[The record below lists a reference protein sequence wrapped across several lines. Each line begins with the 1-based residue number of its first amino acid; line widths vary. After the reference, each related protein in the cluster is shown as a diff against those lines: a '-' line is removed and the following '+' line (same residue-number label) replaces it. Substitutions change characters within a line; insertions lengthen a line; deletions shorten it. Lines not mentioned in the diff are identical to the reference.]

1 MTGLALFVL
10 AVYTVSLLYI
20 TVYCLLQFNLLY
32 HYKKSVNPTDHPVSF
47 AKLAPKREAASCKP
61 MLVGANGGGDFA
73 SSPAVLLSGVEVA
86 ARLPPELDS
95 AAPPRPSSLPPFL
108 PYYPFV
114 TVQLPIYNELYV
126 IARLIDACTKFD
138 YPKDRFEIHI
148 LDDSTDETIDIVAAK
163 VAEYQAKGFRIEQ
176 IIRGQREGFK
186 AGALRDAMPRAR
198 GEFIA
203 IFDADFVPDPAF
215 LQRTVPHFADP
226 EVGVVQTR
234 WEHINEDYSII
245 TRLQA
250 LQLNVHFTVEQVGR
264 MNGGHLLQFNGTAGV
279 WRAKT
284 IAAGGGWQPDTLT
297 EDLDLSIR
305 SQLAGYKIHFLEK
318 VGSPAELPVEMNSFK
333 SQQHRWMKGGAETA
347 KKMLPAVWRSDLT
360 LWHKIHSTAH
370 LLGSTIFLFVFLCGV
385 FSVPLLFLFGELT
398 ALGLSKNIFA
408 VFLAGLLSVI
418 GIYYTANV
426 KSIANKEKSFGKSV
440 LKFAILFPLF
450 LALSMGLSL
459 HNTVAV
465 LQGYRGK
472 KSPFVRTPK
481 FNINTIKDKL
491 TAKKYIS
498 GKFNLITVGEGLL
511 CLYFLFAVAGAFYLQ
526 NTTFIFFHGL
536 LALGYGAIFFYSV
549 KHLKFAG

>member
-20 TVYCLLQFNLLY
+20 TVYCILQFNLLY
-32 HYKKSVNPTDHPVSF
+32 HYKQSNNPTDHPVSF
-47 AKLAPKREAASCKP
+47 ADMAPTEASAKEPVLASAAASFENSTLAPAAEP
-61 MLVGANGGGDFA
+61 
-73 SSPAVLLSGVEVA
+73 
-86 ARLPPELDS
+86 
-95 AAPPRPSSLPPFL
+95 PSSLAPL
-108 PYYPFV
+108 SPYYPFV
-114 TVQLPIYNELYV
+114 TIQLPIFNELYV

-148 LDDSTDETIDIVAAK
+148 LDDSTDETVEIVAEK
-163 VAEYQAKGFRIEQ
+163 VREYQAKGFNIEQ
-176 IIRGQREGFK
+176 IIRKKREGFK
-186 AGALRDAMPRAR
+186 AGAMRDAMHLVN
-198 GEFIA
+198 GEFVA

-215 LQRTVPHFADP
+215 LQRTIPHFADP

-234 WEHINEDYSII
+234 WEHINEDYNII

-250 LQLNVHFTVEQVGR
+250 LQLNVHFTVEQTGR
-264 MNGGHLLQFNGTAGV
+264 MNGDHLLQFNGTAGV
-279 WRAKT
+279 WRVKT
-284 IAAGGGWQPDTLT
+284 IEAGGGWQPDTLT

-305 SQLAGYKIHFLEK
+305 SQLAGYKIHFLEE

-347 KKMLPAVWRSDLT
+347 KKMLPDVWGSDLA
-360 LWHKIHSTAH
+360 LGHKVQATAH

-385 FSVPLLFLFGELT
+385 FSVPLLFLMGELSVF
-398 ALGLSKNIFA
+398 GINKNIFA
-408 VFLAGLLSVI
+408 IFLTGLLSVI

-426 KSIANKEKSFGKSV
+426 NSVAVEGQSFSKKV
-440 LKFAILFPLF
+440 LKFVVLFPLF

-481 FNINTIKDKL
+481 FNINTVKDKL
-491 TAKKYIS
+491 SVSKYMK
-498 GKFNLITVGEGLL
+498 GKLNWITIGEGLL
-511 CLYFLFAVAGAFYLQ
+511 CLYFLVALGGAFYLQ
-526 NTTFIFFHGL
+526 NTTFVFFHGL

-549 KHLKFAG
+549 KHLKFVG

>member
-1 MTGLALFVL
+1 MTGIALFVL
-10 AVYTVSLLYI
+10 AVYTISLVYI

-32 HYKKSVNPTDHPVSF
+32 HYRNSVNPTERPVSF
-47 AKLAPKREAASCKP
+47 ADLAPADTAPQPALAEAGRGEGYASVNS
-61 MLVGANGGGDFA
+61 LA
-73 SSPAVLLSGVEVA
+73 PAPTKCGIPLRSTSA
-86 ARLPPELDS
+86 PE
-95 AAPPRPSSLPPFL
+95 A
-108 PYYPFV
+108 YYPFV

-126 IARLIDACTKFD
+126 IARLIDACAEFD

-148 LDDSTDETIDIVAAK
+148 LDDSTDETVEIVAGK
-163 VAEYQAKGFRIEQ
+163 VREYQAKGFNIEQ
-176 IIRGQREGFK
+176 IIREERQGFK
-186 AGALRDAMPRAR
+186 AGALRDAMPRAK

-215 LQRTVPHFADP
+215 LQRTIPHFSDP

-234 WEHINEDYSII
+234 WEHLNEDYNII

-264 MNGGHLLQFNGTAGV
+264 MNGEHLLQFNGTAGV

-297 EDLDLSIR
+297 EDLDLSVR

-347 KKMLPAVWRSDLT
+347 KKMLPDVWKSDLSF
-360 LWHKIHSTAH
+360 WHKVHSTAH
-370 LLGSTIFLFVFLCGV
+370 LLGSTIFLFVFVCGV
-385 FSVPLLFLFGELT
+385 FSVPLLFLMGELT
-398 ALGLSKNIFA
+398 VFGINKNFFAIF
-408 VFLAGLLSVI
+408 LTGLLSVI

-426 KSIANKEKSFGKSV
+426 RSVANKEQSFLKSV
-440 LKFAILFPLF
+440 AKFAVLFPLF

-481 FNINTIKDKL
+481 FNISSIKDKL
-491 TAKKYIS
+491 TASKYMK
-498 GKFNLITVGEGLL
+498 GKLNLITICEGILA
-511 CLYFLFAVAGAFYLQ
+511 LYFFLAVLGGFYLQ

-536 LALGYGAIFFYSV
+536 LALGYGAIFFFSV
-549 KHLKFAG
+549 KHLSLVE

>member
-10 AVYTVSLLYI
+10 AVYTISLLYI

-32 HYKKSVNPTDHPVSF
+32 HYKQSNNPTDHPVSF
-47 AKLAPKREAASCKP
+47 ANLAPGVVEVKEPALAG
-61 MLVGANGGGDFA
+61 VGSDAK
-73 SSPAVLLSGVEVA
+73 LSGTAFNNESIA
-86 ARLPPELDS
+86 PA
-95 AAPPRPSSLPPFL
+95 AAPGQA
-108 PYYPFV
+108 YYPFV
-114 TVQLPIYNELYV
+114 TVQLPIFNEFYV
-126 IARLIDACTKFD
+126 IARLIDAVAEFD

-148 LDDSTDETIDIVAAK
+148 LDDSNDETVAL
-163 VAEYQAKGFRIEQ
+163 VAEKVEEYRAKGFNISQ
-176 IIRGQREGFK
+176 IIRDKRQGFK
-186 AGALRDAMPRAR
+186 AGALRDAMPVAK

-215 LQRTVPHFADP
+215 LQRTIPHFADP

-234 WEHINEDYSII
+234 WEHINQNYSII

-279 WRAKT
+279 WRAAT
-284 IAAGGGWQPDTLT
+284 IEAGGGWQPDTLT

-305 SQLAGYKIHFLEK
+305 SQLAGYKIHFLEE
-318 VGSPAELPVEMNSFK
+318 VGSPAELPIEMNSFK

-347 KKMLPAVWRSDLT
+347 KKMLPDVWKSDLAFG
-360 LWHKIHSTAH
+360 HKVHATAH

-385 FSVPLLFLFGELT
+385 FSVPLLFLFGELA
-398 ALGLSKNIFA
+398 ALGFSKNFFA

-426 KSIANKEKSFGKSV
+426 QSVANKEESFLKSV
-440 LKFAILFPLF
+440 LKFILLFPLF

-491 TAKKYIS
+491 TSKKYLS
-498 GKFNLITVGEGLL
+498 GKLNLITVGEGLL
-511 CLYFLFAVAGAFYLQ
+511 SLYFLFAVAGGFYLQ
-526 NTTFIFFHGL
+526 NTTFIVFHGL
-536 LALGYGAIFFYSV
+536 LALGYGAIFYYSV
-549 KHLKFAG
+549 KHLSLAN

>member
-10 AVYTVSLLYI
+10 AVYTVSLIYI

-32 HYKKSVNPTDHPVSF
+32 HYKQSNNPTDHPVSF
-47 AKLAPKREAASCKP
+47 ANLRPKEANTAAPA
-61 MLVGANGGGDFA
+61 LVGVGA
-73 SSPAVLLSGVEVA
+73 SSDTAFNESGTAPA
-86 ARLPPELDS
+86 S
-95 AAPPRPSSLPPFL
+95 A

-114 TVQLPIYNELYV
+114 TVQLPIYNEYYV
-126 IARLIDACTKFD
+126 IGRLIDAVAEFN

-148 LDDSTDETIDIVAAK
+148 LDDSTDETVALVAAK
-163 VAEYQAKGFRIEQ
+163 VEEYRAKGFNIAQ
-176 IIRGQREGFK
+176 IIREKRQGFK
-186 AGALRDAMPRAR
+186 AGALRDGMPVAK

-203 IFDADFVPDPAF
+203 IFDADFVPDPEF
-215 LQRTVPHFADP
+215 LQRTIPHFADP

-234 WEHINEDYSII
+234 WEHINQDYSII

-279 WRAKT
+279 WRRAT
-284 IAAGGGWQPDTLT
+284 IEAGGGWQPDTLT

-305 SQLAGYKIHFLEK
+305 SQLAGYKIHFLEN
-318 VGSPAELPVEMNSFK
+318 VGSPAELPIEMNSFK

-347 KKMLPAVWRSDLT
+347 KKMLPSVWKSDIKLG
-360 LWHKIHSTAH
+360 HKIHATAH

-385 FSVPLLFLFGELT
+385 FSVPLLFLFGELVEF
-398 ALGLSKNIFA
+398 GFSKNFFA
-408 VFLAGLLSVI
+408 IFLAGLLSVI

-426 KSIANKEKSFGKSV
+426 QSVANKEQSFFKSV
-440 LKFAILFPLF
+440 LKFLLLFPLF

-491 TAKKYIS
+491 TSQKYLN
-498 GKFNLITVGEGLL
+498 GKLNLITIGEGILS
-511 CLYFLFAVAGAFYLQ
+511 LYFCFAVWGAFHLQ
-526 NTTFIFFHGL
+526 NTTFVIFHAL
-536 LALGYGAIFFYSV
+536 LALGYGAIFFFSV
-549 KHLKFAG
+549 KHLSLAK

>member
-32 HYKKSVNPTDHPVSF
+32 HYKQSNNPTDHPVSF
-47 AKLAPKREAASCKP
+47 ANLAPDTTDAPEP
-61 MLVGANGGGDFA
+61 MLVGADGA
-73 SSPAVLLSGVEVA
+73 SNTAFEGTALAPA
-86 ARLPPELDS
+86 
-95 AAPPRPSSLPPFL
+95 AAPGKTLTEAGSAQAF
-108 PYYPFV
+108 YPFV

-126 IARLIDACTKFD
+126 IARLIDACAKFD

-148 LDDSTDETIDIVAAK
+148 LDDSTDETIEIVAEK
-163 VAEYQAKGFRIEQ
+163 VAEYKAKGFNIEQ
-176 IIRGQREGFK
+176 IIREKRQGFK
-186 AGALRDAMPRAR
+186 AGALRDAMPRAN
-198 GEFIA
+198 GEFVA

-215 LQRTVPHFADP
+215 LQRTIPHFADP

-234 WEHINEDYSII
+234 WEHINQDYSII

-279 WRAKT
+279 WRAAT
-284 IAAGGGWQPDTLT
+284 IEAGGGWQPDTLT

-305 SQLAGYKIHFLEK
+305 SQLAGYKIHFLEN

-347 KKMLPAVWRSDLT
+347 RKMLPDVWKSNLA
-360 LWHKIHSTAH
+360 WGHKIHATAH

-385 FSVPLLFLFGELT
+385 FSVPLLFLFGELVEF
-398 ALGLSKNIFA
+398 GFSKNFFA
-408 VFLAGLLSVI
+408 IFLAGLLSVI

-426 KSIANKEKSFGKSV
+426 QSVANKERSFGKSI
-440 LKFAILFPLF
+440 LKFVLLFPLF

-481 FNINTIKDKL
+481 FNINTIKDRLTTTKYLTGKL
-491 TAKKYIS
+491 N
-498 GKFNLITVGEGLL
+498 FITIGEGLL
-511 CLYFLFAVAGAFYLQ
+511 SLYFCFAVWGAFYLQ
-526 NTTFIFFHGL
+526 NTTFVVFHGL
-536 LALGYGAIFFYSV
+536 LALGYGAIFYFSV
-549 KHLKFAG
+549 KHLSLAKG

>member
-1 MTGLALFVL
+1 MPGFAIFVL

-20 TVYCLLQFNLLY
+20 TVYCLLQFNLLW
-32 HYKKSVNPTDHPVSF
+32 HYKQSSNPTDHPVSF
-47 AKLAPKREAASCKP
+47 ADLKGSAFFTREPALAGTFGQLGGSADA
-61 MLVGANGGGDFA
+61 GAEF
-73 SSPAVLLSGVEVA
+73 
-86 ARLPPELDS
+86 
-95 AAPPRPSSLPPFL
+95 PFGNENDAT
-108 PYYPFV
+108 PTDYYPFV
-114 TVQLPIYNELYV
+114 TVQLPIFNEYFV
-126 IARLIDACTKFD
+126 IGRLIDAVTEFD

-148 LDDSTDETIDIVAAK
+148 LDDSTDETVALVASK
-163 VAEYQAKGFRIEQ
+163 VKEYRAQGVNIEQ
-176 IIRGQREGFK
+176 IIREKRQGFK
-186 AGALRDAMPRAR
+186 AGALRDALPAAR

-203 IFDADFVPDPAF
+203 IFDADFLPDPAF
-215 LQRTVPHFADP
+215 LRKTIPYFADS

-234 WEHINEDYSII
+234 WEHINQDYSII

-279 WRAKT
+279 WRRKT

-305 SQLAGYKIHFLEK
+305 SQLAGYKIHFLEG

-347 KKMLPAVWRSDLT
+347 RKMLPRVWRSDLG

-385 FSVPLLFLFGELT
+385 FSVPVLFLFGDIVEL
-398 ALGLSKNIFA
+398 GFSKNFFA

-418 GIYYTANV
+418 AIYFTANV
-426 KSIANKEKSFGKSV
+426 QSVANKEQSFLKSV
-440 LKFAILFPLF
+440 FKFMVLFPLF

-459 HNTVAV
+459 HNSVAV
-465 LQGYRGK
+465 IEGYRGK

-491 TAKKYIS
+491 TPSKYLN
-498 GKFNLITVGEGLL
+498 GKLNLITIGEGLL
-511 CLYFLFAVAGAFYLQ
+511 SLYFLAAVAGAFYLQ
-526 NTTFIFFHGL
+526 NTMFIIFHAL
-536 LALGYGAIFFYSV
+536 LAVGYGTIFYFSV
-549 KHLKFAG
+549 KHLNLAR

>member
-1 MTGLALFVL
+1 MTGVAIFVL

-20 TVYCLLQFNLLY
+20 TVYCLLQFNLLW
-32 HYKKSVNPTDHPVSF
+32 HYKQSANPTRRTVSF
-47 AKLAPKREAASCKP
+47 HDLSPDTTTPELTVADTAPSLAYSQ
-61 MLVGANGGGDFA
+61 NGINRQK
-73 SSPAVLLSGVEVA
+73 VA
-86 ARLPPELDS
+86 AVTYPEPS
-95 AAPPRPSSLPPFL
+95 PRDMTMSERSFADTDEQA

-114 TVQLPIYNELYV
+114 TVQLPIYNEFFV
-126 IARLIDACTKFD
+126 IGRLIDTVARFD
-138 YPKDRFEIHI
+138 YPRDRFEIHI
-148 LDDSTDETIDIVAAK
+148 LDDSTDETVALVAEK
-163 VAEYQAKGFRIEQ
+163 VAHYQQQGFNIEQ
-176 IIRGQREGFK
+176 IIRQERQGFK
-186 AGALRDAMPRAR
+186 AGALRDAMPLAR

-203 IFDADFVPDPAF
+203 IFDADFVPAPDF
-215 LQRTVPHFADP
+215 LLRTIPHFSNP

-234 WEHINEDYSII
+234 WEHINQDYSLI

-279 WRAKT
+279 WRRAT

-305 SQLAGYKIHFLEK
+305 SQLAGYRIHFLEE

-347 KKMLPAVWRSDLT
+347 RKMLPDVWRSNLG
-360 LWHKIHSTAH
+360 LGHKIHATAH

-385 FSVPLLFLFGELT
+385 FSVPVLFLFSDLVE
-398 ALGLSKNIFA
+398 LGLSKNFFA
-408 VFLAGLLSVI
+408 IFLAGLLSVI

-426 KSIANKEKSFGKSV
+426 QSVANKEPGFFKSI
-440 LKFAILFPLF
+440 LKFAVLFPLF

-465 LQGYRGK
+465 IQGYRGK

-481 FNINTIKDKL
+481 FNINSIKDKL
-491 TAKKYIS
+491 TSSRYLN
-498 GKFNLITVGEGLL
+498 GKLNLITIGEGVL
-511 CLYFLFAVAGAFYLQ
+511 CLYFLLAVAGAFYLQ
-526 NTTFIFFHGL
+526 NTMFIVFHTL
-536 LALGYGAIFFYSV
+536 LALGYGTIFYFSV
-549 KHLKFAG
+549 KHLNLAR

>member
-10 AVYTVSLLYI
+10 AVYTICLLYI

-32 HYKKSVNPTDHPVSF
+32 HYKQSDNPTDHPVSF
-47 AKLAPKREAASCKP
+47 AALARAAGRTTVPELAEAGS
-61 MLVGANGGGDFA
+61 
-73 SSPAVLLSGVEVA
+73 SSPAFSKTSPA
-86 ARLPPELDS
+86 PAS
-95 AAPPRPSSLPPFL
+95 APDDDLTAED
-108 PYYPFV
+108 YPFV
-114 TVQLPIYNELYV
+114 TVQLPIYNEYYV
-126 IARLIDACTKFD
+126 IARLIDAVAKFD
-138 YPKDRFEIHI
+138 YPQDRFEIHI
-148 LDDSTDETIDIVAAK
+148 LDDSTDETVALVADK
-163 VAEYQAKGFRIEQ
+163 VAEYRALGFHIEQ
-176 IIRGQREGFK
+176 IIRDERQGFK
-186 AGALRDAMPRAR
+186 AGALRDAMPRAH

-203 IFDADFVPDPAF
+203 IFDADFVPEPDF
-215 LQRTVPHFADP
+215 LQRTIPHFADP
-226 EVGVVQTR
+226 KVGVVQTR
-234 WEHINEDYSII
+234 WEHINQDYSII
-245 TRLQA
+245 TQLQA

-279 WRAKT
+279 WRATT

-305 SQLAGYKIHFLEK
+305 SQLAGYKIHFLEE

-347 KKMLPAVWRSDLT
+347 KKMLPAVWRSNLT
-360 LWHKIHSTAH
+360 FGHKVHATAH

-385 FSVPLLFLFGELT
+385 FSVPLLFLFGEL
-398 ALGLSKNIFA
+398 AAFGLSKNFFA

-426 KSIANKEKSFGKSV
+426 QSVANKERSFFKSV
-440 LKFAILFPLF
+440 FKFLILFPLF

-491 TAKKYIS
+491 TAKKYLS
-498 GKFNLITVGEGLL
+498 GKLNLITVGEGLL
-511 CLYFLFAVAGAFYLQ
+511 SLYFLFAVWGAFYLQ
-526 NTTFIFFHGL
+526 NTTFVVFHGL

-549 KHLKFAG
+549 KHLRLAR

>member
-10 AVYTVSLLYI
+10 AVYTISLLYI
-20 TVYCLLQFNLLY
+20 TVYCVLQFNLLY
-32 HYKKSVNPTDHPVSF
+32 HYKQSNNPTDHPVSF
-47 AKLAPKREAASCKP
+47 ANLVPKTVEINEPEMASVGSEADSPGIAYDNSSFAPATA
-61 MLVGANGGGDFA
+61 
-73 SSPAVLLSGVEVA
+73 
-86 ARLPPELDS
+86 PEQ
-95 AAPPRPSSLPPFL
+95 A
-108 PYYPFV
+108 YYPFV
-114 TVQLPIYNELYV
+114 TVQLPIFNEYYV
-126 IARLIDACTKFD
+126 IGRLIDAVAEFD

-148 LDDSTDETIDIVAAK
+148 LDDSNDETVAL
-163 VAEYQAKGFRIEQ
+163 VAEKVEEYRAKGFNIAQ
-176 IIRGQREGFK
+176 IIRDKRQGFK
-186 AGALRDAMPRAR
+186 AGALRDAMPVAK
-198 GEFIA
+198 GEFVA

-215 LQRTVPHFADP
+215 LQRTIPHFADP

-234 WEHINEDYSII
+234 WEHINQDYSII

-279 WRAKT
+279 WRTAT
-284 IAAGGGWQPDTLT
+284 IEAGGGWQPDTLT

-305 SQLAGYKIHFLEK
+305 SQLAGYKIHFLQE

-347 KKMLPAVWRSDLT
+347 KKMLPDVWKSNLAFG
-360 LWHKIHSTAH
+360 HKVHATAH

-385 FSVPLLFLFGELT
+385 FSVPLLFLFGELV
-398 ALGLSKNIFA
+398 AFGFSKNFFAIF
-408 VFLAGLLSVI
+408 LIGLLSVI
-418 GIYYTANV
+418 GVYYTANV
-426 KSIANKEKSFGKSV
+426 QSVANKEQSFGKSI
-440 LKFAILFPLF
+440 LKFLLLFPLF

-498 GKFNLITVGEGLL
+498 GKLNLITVGEGLL
-511 CLYFLFAVAGAFYLQ
+511 SLYFLFAVVGAFYLQ
-526 NTTFIFFHGL
+526 NTTFIVFHGL
-536 LALGYGAIFFYSV
+536 LALGYGAIFFFSV
-549 KHLKFAG
+549 KHLSLAKG